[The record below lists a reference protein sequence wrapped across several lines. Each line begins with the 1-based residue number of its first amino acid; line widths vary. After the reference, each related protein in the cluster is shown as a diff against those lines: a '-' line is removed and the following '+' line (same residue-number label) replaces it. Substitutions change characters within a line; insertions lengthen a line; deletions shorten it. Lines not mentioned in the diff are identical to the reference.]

1 MITRK
6 TKAPAKKKSRSV
18 SAQVRL
24 AHHEAGHAVL
34 SAAINDSPR
43 LVSIKRHGESLGRTQ
58 RGSFARPEVMVQVHL
73 AGFAAEHELTGR
85 RPPQLKADLGFAI
98 LSLINAAHGPLA
110 TELDLVG
117 RDEYLA
123 VQEVLAMACA
133 LEPDAIRSEI
143 DRFYEAARASLV
155 AVWPI
160 VRSVAAALLKH
171 EELNRGQLFKA
182 MDGLELYKPVFAV
195 QEAHG
200 LRLGLRL

>member
-1 MITRK
+1 MIARK

-58 RGSFARPEVMVQVHL
+58 RGSFARPEVLVQVHL
-73 AGFAAEHELTGR
+73 AGYAAEHQLTGR

-98 LSLINAAHGPLA
+98 LALIKPAHGSLA

-123 VQEVLAMACA
+123 VQEVLSMGCA

-143 DRFYEAARASLV
+143 DRFYEAARTSLV
-155 AVWPI
+155 AVWP
-160 VRSVAAALLKH
+160 VVCSVAAALLKH
-171 EELNRGQLFKA
+171 EELNRDRFFEA
-182 MDGLELYKPVFAV
+182 MSGFDIYAPVFAV
-195 QEAHG
+195 QEARG
-200 LRLGLRL
+200 LHKNL